1 MLGNGLVMLSG
12 TVLEAPPPGGGL
24 STPMFNA
31 PVETKKVLGIVTVM
45 EVVLGTGSV
54 VVQPGTPL
62 GLPIVTGVQ
71 LLPFTVTMDCETKP
85 EPLTI
90 TESEADTLPAKTPE
104 GESELT
110 FGIVLADGVT
120 VNVCG
125 KLVPPPGWPVTTV
138 TKIVPGFWMSSA
150 KISAVS

>member
-12 TVLEAPPPGGGL
+12 TVFEAPPPGGGL

-71 LLPFTVTMDCETKP
+71 LFPFTVAMDCETKP

-90 TESEADTLPAKTPE
+90 TESEVDTLPARTPE
-104 GESELT
+104 GEIEVT
-110 FGIVLADGVT
+110 FGVVMAAGVT

-125 KLVPPPGWPVTTV
+125 KLVPPPG
-138 TKIVPGFWMSSA
+138 
-150 KISAVS
+150 

>member
-12 TVLEAPPPGGGL
+12 TVLEAPPPGGGFN
-24 STPMFNA
+24 TPMFNA
-31 PVETKKVLGIVTVM
+31 PVEMKKVPGIVAVI
-45 EVVLGTGSV
+45 EVVLGTGIV
-54 VVQPGTPL
+54 VVQPGTPF

-71 LLPFTVTMDCETKP
+71 LLPLTVTTDCETKP

-104 GESELT
+104 GEIELT

-120 VNVCG
+120 VNVCDR
-125 KLVPPPGWPVTTV
+125 LVPPPGWPVTTV
-138 TKIVPGFWMSSA
+138 TKIVPGLWMSFA
-150 KISAVS
+150 KICAVN

>member
-1 MLGNGLVMLSG
+1 MVMLSG
-12 TVLEAPPPGGGL
+12 TVLEAPPPGGGF

-45 EVVLGTGSV
+45 DVVLGTGSV

-71 LLPFTVTMDCETKP
+71 LLPFTVTIDCETKP

-90 TESEADTLPAKTPE
+90 TESEVDTLPAKTPE
-104 GESELT
+104 GEIEVT
-110 FGIVLADGVT
+110 FGKVLADGVT
-120 VNVCG
+120 VSVCG
-125 KLVPPPGWPVTTV
+125 KLVPPPGGPVITV
-138 TKIVPGFWMSSA
+138 TKIVPGPWMSFA

>member
-1 MLGNGLVMLSG
+1 MMLGNGLVMLSG
-12 TVLEAPPPGGGL
+12 TVLEAPPPGGGF

-31 PVETKKVLGIVTVM
+31 PVETKKVVGIVTVM

-71 LLPFTVTMDCETKP
+71 LLPFTVTMDVGTKP
-85 EPLTI
+85 DPLTI
-90 TESEADTLPAKTPE
+90 TDSALDTLPAKTPE
-104 GESELT
+104 GEIEVT
-110 FGIVLADGVT
+110 FGVVLGAGVT

-125 KLVPPPGWPVTTV
+125 RLVPPPGWPVTTV
-138 TKIVPGFWMSSA
+138 TKIVPGL
-150 KISAVS
+150 